1 MSATQETMTQPPQPP
16 TYIIPPPASP
26 SWKVPALVGVLLLLA
41 ASNVYL
47 YMQLE
52 HVKTD
57 TKNDIAKLGTDLT
70 QSITQLRL
78 DNNASL
84 NASRRNVEELQ
95 QSLDR
100 QRLIAQREVGAAKDE
115 AEKKVQSLEQRVAAE
130 QNRQQQLISQ
140 VKQTAETTS
149 SKLTDVSTDVGS
161 VKTDLTNTKS
171 ELETTISN
179 LKRMNGDLDNH
190 ASLIATNGK
199 ELAALRALGERNYFE
214 FTIPK
219 AKKPQRV
226 ADISVQLKKVDLK
239 HNRFTIEVTADDK
252 VVEKKDRTLD
262 EPIQFYTSKAKQPYE
277 IVVNTIK
284 KDTIVGYLSTPKVQ
298 NGR

>member
-1 MSATQETMTQPPQPP
+1 MSTTQDTMNPTQPP

-26 SWKVPALVGVLLLLA
+26 NWKMPALVGVLLLLA

-52 HVKTD
+52 HVRTD
-57 TKNDIAKLGTDLT
+57 TKNDMAKLGTDLG

-78 DNNASL
+78 DNNAQL
-84 NASRRNVEELQ
+84 QASRHSAEVLQ
-95 QSLDR
+95 QQLER
-100 QRLIAQREVGAAKDE
+100 QRMIAQREVGAAKDD
-115 AEKKVQSLEQRVAAE
+115 AEKKVQDLEQRVAAE
-130 QNRQQQLISQ
+130 QTKQAELIGQ

-149 SKLTDVSTDVGS
+149 SKLTDVSTDVGT

-179 LKRMNGDLDNH
+179 LKRVNGDLDSH

-199 ELAALRALGERNYFE
+199 ELSALRALGERNYVE
-214 FTIPK
+214 FTLPK
-219 AKKPQRV
+219 AKHAQRV
-226 ADISVQLKKVDLK
+226 GDISLRLEKLDLKK
-239 HNRFTIEVTADDK
+239 NRFTVEVTADDQ
-252 VVEKKDRTLD
+252 VTEKKDRTVN

-277 IVVNTIK
+277 IVVNK
-284 KDTIVGYLSTPKVQ
+284 VSKDTIVGYLATPKVQ

>member
-1 MSATQETMTQPPQPP
+1 MG
-16 TYIIPPPASP
+16 I
-26 SWKVPALVGVLLLLA
+26 LLLLA

-52 HVKTD
+52 HVRTD
-57 TKNDIAKLGTDLT
+57 TKNDIAKLGNDIT

-84 NASRRNVEELQ
+84 QASRRNADQLQ
-95 QSLDR
+95 QQLDR

-115 AEKKVQSLEQRVAAE
+115 AEKKVQDLEQRVASE
-130 QNRQQQLISQ
+130 QAKQAQLIGQ

-149 SKLTDVSTDVGS
+149 SKLTDVSTDVGT
-161 VKTDLTNTKS
+161 VKTDLNSTKS
-171 ELETTISN
+171 ELETTIAN
-179 LKRMNGDLDNH
+179 LKRVNGDLDSH

-199 ELAALRALGERNYFE
+199 ELAALRALGERNYIE
-214 FTIPK
+214 FTVPK
-219 AKKPQRV
+219 AKHPQRV
-226 ADISVQLKKVDLK
+226 GDISLLLKKVDLK

-252 VVEKKDRTLD
+252 VTEKKDRTLD
-262 EPIQFYTSKAKQPYE
+262 EPIQFYTLKAKQPYE
-277 IVVNTIK
+277 IVVNNIK

>member
-1 MSATQETMTQPPQPP
+1 MSTTQNTMNQPTQPP

-26 SWKVPALVGVLLLLA
+26 NWKMPALVGVLLLLA

-57 TKNDIAKLGTDLT
+57 TKNDMAKLGNDLG

-84 NASRRNVEELQ
+84 QASRHSAEVLQ
-95 QSLDR
+95 QQLDR
-100 QRLIAQREVGAAKDE
+100 QRLIAQREVGAAKDD
-115 AEKKVQSLEQRVAAE
+115 AEKKVQDLEQRVAAE
-130 QNRQQQLISQ
+130 QNKQAQLITQ
-140 VKQTAETTS
+140 VKQTADTTS
-149 SKLTDVSTDVGS
+149 SKLTDVSSDVGT
-161 VKTDLTNTKS
+161 VKTDLSNTKS

-179 LKRMNGDLDNH
+179 LKRVNGDLDNH

-199 ELAALRALGERNYFE
+199 ELAALRALGERNYIE
-214 FTIPK
+214 FTVPK
-219 AKKPQRV
+219 AKHPQRV
-226 ADISVQLKKVDLK
+226 GDISLRLEKVDLK
-239 HNRFTIEVTADDK
+239 KNRFTVEVTADDQ
-252 VVEKKDRTLD
+252 VTEKRDRTLN

-277 IVVNTIK
+277 IVVNKIQ